1 MAFNFPA
8 SPSNGDT
15 YTANGFTYEWDGS
28 KWIRKSPSTGA
39 QGSTGPTGAQGATGS
54 TGAQGPSGS
63 TGIPSGVIMMW
74 SGAANAIPSGYV
86 LCNGSNGTPDLRGRF
101 VVGYSNTD
109 GDYDVGDTGGAKTDT
124 VTISGSDTVNI
135 TVSGTTSN
143 VNLNYNSPNPL
154 TSMYSQSNHSHSFSG
169 SGSDTV
175 NISGSDT
182 VNTRPPYYALC
193 YIMKT

>member
-1 MAFNFPA
+1 
-8 SPSNGDT
+8 
-15 YTANGFTYEWDGS
+15 
-28 KWIRKSPSTGA
+28 
-39 QGSTGPTGAQGATGS
+39 
-54 TGAQGPSGS
+54 
-63 TGIPSGVIMMW
+63 MMW

-143 VNLNYNSPNPL
+143 VNINYSSPNPL

-175 NISGSDT
+175 TISGSDT

>member
-1 MAFNFPA
+1 MAAFNFPN

-15 YTANGFTYEWDGS
+15 YTENGITWAWDGIS
-28 KWIRKSPSTGA
+28 WRRTSAVGA
-39 QGSTGPTGAQGATGS
+39 QGAAGAAGAQGAT
-54 TGAQGPSGS
+54 GPSGS

-135 TVSGTTSN
+135 TISGTTGN
-143 VNLNYNSPNPL
+143 VNQFGGSAY
-154 TSMYSQSNHSHSFSG
+154 TSMYSQANHNHSFSG

>member
-1 MAFNFPA
+1 
-8 SPSNGDT
+8 
-15 YTANGFTYEWDGS
+15 
-28 KWIRKSPSTGA
+28 
-39 QGSTGPTGAQGATGS
+39 
-54 TGAQGPSGS
+54 
-63 TGIPSGVIMMW
+63 MW

-135 TVSGTTSN
+135 SISGTTSN

-175 NISGSDT
+175 TISGSDT